1 MVECGLRLV
10 SGGTANHLM
19 LVDLR
24 PAQITGKEAQAL
36 LEEVGITVN
45 KNAIP
50 NDPESPFVTSGIR
63 IGSPAMT
70 TRGFSEGEAHT
81 VGCLIAKTLFN
92 RHDSAMLG
100 TITEEIRALIDAHPL
115 YPEL

>member
-1 MVECGLRLV
+1 
-10 SGGTANHLM
+10 M

-24 PAQITGKEAQAL
+24 PAGITGKDAERL
-36 LEEVGITVN
+36 LEDVGITTN
-45 KNAIP
+45 KNSIP

-63 IGSPAMT
+63 VGSAAMT

-81 VGCLIAKTLFN
+81 VGCLLANAIFKREDATALATI
-92 RHDSAMLG
+92 STEVEALLG
-100 TITEEIRALIDAHPL
+100 KHPL